1 MNFTLRKRDYIK
13 LIAIC
18 FISIALDLF
27 LFIDVSSPPAWD
39 QGYHLS
45 NLFKMYNI
53 ISNDNVNLP
62 VKIDEI
68 LNVTD
73 NYRGPLTYLLTSL
86 KLFFINNS
94 YKVAYISNH
103 IFNIICIISIFELG
117 KQIKDSKT
125 GLWASIFFTFSP
137 LIIKERT
144 DYMIDLSLTSFT
156 ILYILVLTK
165 WYLSQ
170 KKISIYS
177 PLSGITL
184 GLIFLTKPTGIVA
197 FIIPSII
204 LIIQNLKKKISKKD
218 FLLETF
224 IFFFTF
230 LLLILPW
237 FSRHWIT
244 IISSTLNAFKW
255 GVSYQE
261 GLDYNTLDG
270 WLFYIKKLPNIFGI
284 INLNIIF
291 IIFISC
297 IVNRKNLKLL
307 IKKFRSKVLIW
318 LSFIILNFYVVVSF
332 MSTKDLRFFMPI
344 YPVICI
350 YLSLIFNY
358 LNLFF
363 FRNNFKNMIMTFSIS
378 LSMIIQIQDYDNI
391 VSLKKDSFLKSWPHK
406 QIIREIEK
414 ESPYHI
420 STLAILPDTKEI
432 NTFNLEAEAVRQGER
447 VAIRQVVSNKE
458 SYKDDLKYFDWF
470 LIKTNDQGVMT
481 SESKILLQDYLSK
494 NRSFTVHKEWQLNDK
509 SKVSLYKR
517 KVLNSYIKKS
527 KCSSEPSLELEEID
541 NGIKLKFIA
550 NGEII
555 SSSNLLLDFT
565 SENSKLNENISI
577 AQGLIN
583 ESLENSK
590 CYEVIQN
597 SPLEKNKFKKESK
610 IFFNSKILNN
620 SGEIMT
626 IPSKNNFI
634 NFSNK
639 DIDKLENIL
648 MENKIREVDKLG
660 QYLKKGEFEKLFN
673 KVGVLNQ
680 SDPKQRYLEN
690 SEIIYKQRYE
700 ETKNLNYLYNV
711 LITQILQRKVENALK
726 TVDKILNFDALNG
739 NTYLTKS
746 IINTYLIKPKDA
758 QEAINNSKIY
768 EKSTES
774 QQILNI
780 LEGIINI
787 MNLKFVTA
795 YQILS

>member
-1 MNFTLRKRDYIK
+1 MNFILRKRDYIK

-18 FISIALDLF
+18 VISIALDLF

-53 ISNDNVNLP
+53 VSNDNINLP
-62 VKIDEI
+62 IKIDEI

-103 IFNIICIISIFELG
+103 IFNIICIVSIFELG
-117 KQIKDSKT
+117 KLIKDSKT

-218 FLLETF
+218 CLLETF

-261 GLDYNTLDG
+261 GLDFNTLDG

-284 INLNIIF
+284 INLTIIF
-291 IIFISC
+291 IIFISS
-297 IVNRKNLKLL
+297 VVDRNNLKLL

-318 LSFIILNFYVVVSF
+318 LSLIILNFYVVISF

-363 FRNNFKNMIMTFSIS
+363 FRKNLKNMIMTFSIS
-378 LSMIIQIQDYDNI
+378 LSIIIQIQDYDNI
-391 VSLKKDSFLKSWPHK
+391 VALKKDSFLKSWPHK

-555 SSSNLLLDFT
+555 SSSNLLVNFT
-565 SENSKLNENISI
+565 SENSKLYENISI

-583 ESLENSK
+583 KSLENSK

-597 SPLEKNKFKKESK
+597 SPLEKNKFKKETK
-610 IFFNSKILNN
+610 IFFNSRILNN

-660 QYLKKGEFEKLFN
+660 QYLKKGEFENLFN

-711 LITQILQRKVENALK
+711 LITEILQRKVENALK
-726 TVDKILNFDALNG
+726 TIDKILNFDALNG

-768 EKSTES
+768 DKSTES

-795 YQILS
+795 YQILF